1 MLEASGDRSSTWE
14 DFTKSLPRDNS
25 RFIVYD
31 FHYLSNDKPAREV
44 EKLIFIYWSP
54 DDASAKEKMLSAAA
68 KGNFRKELAGIARDI
83 QAKDI
88 SDVSVSLLEL

>member
-1 MLEASGDRSSTWE
+1 MLDASGDRSSTWE
-14 DFTKSLPRDNS
+14 TFTKSLPRDNS

-54 DDASAKEKMLSAAA
+54 EGTSAKEKMLSAAA
-68 KGNFRKELAGIARDI
+68 KGNFRKELSGIARDI
-83 QAKDI
+83 QATDL
-88 SDVSVSLLEL
+88 SDVSASLLER